1 MILILKNFVATATA
15 PGFPNGYT
23 FHSIVDLV
31 GYVLGCVDDCSC
43 GEDRGQ
49 QYINL
54 SEGTGGVVQSVCQE
68 DWTPVFDALKANVIE
83 GALLP
88 CANLELPQF
97 EGGLQIDPD
106 ETNVV
111 LISTEDGTRTILPN
125 VSGPDACGDN
135 QAWYFNRP
143 SDPDGAILCE
153 AVCGLVNTT
162 IELEFGCEIVKYPED

>member
-1 MILILKNFVATATA
+1 M
-15 PGFPNGYT
+15 
-23 FHSIVDLV
+23 
-31 GYVLGCVDDCSC
+31 
-43 GEDRGQ
+43 
-49 QYINL
+49 
-54 SEGTGGVVQSVCQE
+54 VQSVCQE

-83 GALLP
+83 GALLT
-88 CANLELPQF
+88 CEFELPQF

-143 SDPDGAILCE
+143 SDPEMAQSCVRPS
-153 AVCGLVNTT
+153 AAW
-162 IELEFGCEIVKYPED
+162 